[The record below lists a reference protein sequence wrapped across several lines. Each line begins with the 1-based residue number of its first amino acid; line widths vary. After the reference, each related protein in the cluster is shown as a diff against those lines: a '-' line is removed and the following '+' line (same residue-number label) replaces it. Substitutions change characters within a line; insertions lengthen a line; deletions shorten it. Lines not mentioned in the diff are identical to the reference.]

1 MSIYDRNLSTPD
13 INLQYSLCKGQSVWE
28 WDPNNH
34 IFYLKSRFYIYYLEF
49 TISIWEWDPNR
60 H

>member
-1 MSIYDRNLSTPD
+1 MSIYDPNLSTPD

-34 IFYLKSRFYIYYLEF
+34 NFLFKI
-49 TISIWEWDPNR
+49 
-60 H
+60 